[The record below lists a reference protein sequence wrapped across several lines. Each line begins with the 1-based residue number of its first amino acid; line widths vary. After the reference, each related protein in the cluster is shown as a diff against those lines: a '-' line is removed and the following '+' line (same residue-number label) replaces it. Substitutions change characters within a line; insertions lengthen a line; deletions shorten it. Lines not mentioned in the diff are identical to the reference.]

1 MILYINSFLNKYNIL
16 RENKG
21 KSGIYRWTD
30 SINNYSY
37 VGSSINISNRLS
49 KYYSLNYL
57 NNKISVDNSRIYR
70 ALLKH
75 GYSKFNLEIIEYCN
89 PDYLLNREQYY
100 LDLFKPEYNI
110 CKKAGSMLGFKHS
123 AKTLLKFKN
132 REIVTGHVTI
142 VIDNI
147 NNYTKTYNSIRAAA
161 KSIGSN
167 HTTLKRYINKDKLLK
182 GVYFIKSN

>member
-1 MILYINSFLNKYNIL
+1 MVSYGNSLLNKYNIL

-21 KSGIYRWTD
+21 KCGIYRWTD
-30 SINNYSY
+30 SINNHSY
-37 VGSSINISNRLS
+37 VGSSINISKRLS

-57 NNKISVDNSRIYR
+57 NKKISVDNSRIYR
-70 ALLKH
+70 ALLNH
-75 GYSKFNLEIIEYCN
+75 GYSKFNLEILEYCN
-89 PDYLLNREQYY
+89 ENSLLNREQYY
-100 LDLFKPEYNI
+100 LDLIKPEYNI

-132 REIVTGHVTI
+132 RDTGTGHVTI
-142 VIDNI
+142 LINNI
-147 NNYTKTYNSIRAAA
+147 NKYTKTYNSIRAAA

-182 GVYFIKSN
+182 GVYYIKSN